1 MTTTTAPAAPQAPA
15 FIRTYVPLGVAALV
29 GWLAELGVLLPETAS
44 AGLVVFLSA
53 LAGALWYAAVRFLE
67 AKWPA
72 LGVLLGSTKT
82 PSYEPLAV
90 LDDGP
95 FYTDGQ
101 LAALR
106 SLRDALDEDDPA
118 RDAIESI
125 LPPRHL
131 DT

>member
-1 MTTTTAPAAPQAPA
+1 MSPATTPQMPA

-29 GWLAELGVLLPETAS
+29 GWLANLGVILPAS
-44 AGLVVFLSA
+44 ASEGLALFLGT
-53 LAGALWYAAVRFLE
+53 LAGALWYAGVRYLE

-82 PSYEPLAV
+82 PVYVPTGEAAV
-90 LDDGP
+90 PVLS
-95 FYTDGQ
+95 DGQ

-106 SLRDALDEDDPA
+106 AVRDTLDEGEA
-118 RDAIESI
+118 RDAIERI

-131 DT
+131 GD

>member
-1 MTTTTAPAAPQAPA
+1 MTPATTPQLPA
-15 FIRTYVPLGVAALV
+15 FIRTYVPLAVAALV
-29 GWLAELGVLLPETAS
+29 GLLAEHDVLLPATAS
-44 AGLVVFLSA
+44 DGLVLFLSA
-53 LAGALWYAAVRFLE
+53 LAGALWYAAVRYLE

-82 PSYEPLAV
+82 PTYEPLAV

-95 FYTDGQ
+95 HYTDAQ
-101 LAALR
+101 LLALL
-106 SLRDALDEDDPA
+106 SLRDALDEGDPA

-131 DT
+131 GA